1 MKMVSLYDAI
11 SRMSESVGDWVLA
24 EKWKFVWPAKEAC
37 RKIGI
42 EHLNTTKNLRVL
54 EFVEG
59 LATTPIDVVQI
70 SRIFMGDVTEAIS
83 VIPVVED
90 VLMIPDIDGLLGGAM
105 TEFDFTQNKDSIQLN
120 DYYTGTCTLSCIEME
135 VDADGMLLIPEVYME
150 AFAIYLEAVAMKM
163 MKWKILNQN
172 KMLRSGLREETVA
185 TEERFWREVRA
196 LKSNRTTAF
205 RKDVLPKIKSR

>member
-1 MKMVSLYDAI
+1 
-11 SRMSESVGDWVLA
+11 
-24 EKWKFVWPAKEAC
+24 
-37 RKIGI
+37 
-42 EHLNTTKNLRVL
+42 
-54 EFVEG
+54 
-59 LATTPIDVVQI
+59 
-70 SRIFMGDVTEAIS
+70 
-83 VIPVVED
+83 
-90 VLMIPDIDGLLGGAM
+90 M